1 MRAGEN
7 LMAEACEDVV
17 LSGLMDGSGDLAV
30 TADDFTGPNQTI
42 FKRIVHVKK
51 RNRKRNLLIAVTNAL
66 RKHGELNRVG
76 GAHRITEIALLPQPN

>member
-7 LMAEACEDVV
+7 LMAETCEDVV

-51 RNRKRNLLIAVTNAL
+51 RNLLIAVTNAL